1 MTVTEKFS
9 DYALQLKE
17 KLEAAGLRV
26 EADIRNEKIGY
37 KLREARNQRV
47 NYMCVIG
54 ERETEAGTVSVRSSK
69 EGELGEM
76 SVEDFT
82 AKLLEMCIRDRL

>member
-1 MTVTEKFS
+1 
-9 DYALQLKE
+9 
-17 KLEAAGLRV
+17 
-26 EADIRNEKIGY
+26 
-37 KLREARNQRV
+37 
-47 NYMCVIG
+47 MCVIG

-82 AKLLEMCIRDRL
+82 AKLLEEIREKRM